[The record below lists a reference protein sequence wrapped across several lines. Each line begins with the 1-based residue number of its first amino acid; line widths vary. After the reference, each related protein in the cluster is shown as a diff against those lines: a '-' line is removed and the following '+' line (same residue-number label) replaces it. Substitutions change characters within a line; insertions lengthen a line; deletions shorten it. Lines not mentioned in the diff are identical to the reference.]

1 MTKKA
6 TKYATPEQA
15 SKCMEL
21 AIEQQ
26 KSSAYIDNDDARAY
40 VTTHTELCKVII
52 RAQNLMYMARYE
64 LELSN
69 LLGED
74 VDNGPCPHFD
84 KSFDYPMQAGKVR
97 DEAVAMLQDA
107 NDIDRDT
114 YEWLT
119 YTYLYD
125 LATI

>member
-15 SKCMEL
+15 IKCMEL
-21 AIEQQ
+21 ANSRQ
-26 KSSAYIDNDDARAY
+26 KSRAYIDNDNARAY
-40 VTTHTELCKVII
+40 VTTHPELCKVIV
-52 RAQNLMYMARYE
+52 RAQNLMYKARYKF
-64 LELSN
+64 ELSN

-74 VDNGPCPHFD
+74 GCDDSPHFD
-84 KSFDYPMQAGKVR
+84 ESFAYCMDAAKVR

-107 NDIDRDT
+107 SDIDRDT